1 MKSEFLVDATG
12 SNDGS
17 ELFYVSQ
24 TINGKDAFETSP
36 SIPYCYRK
44 RLYFEPNENLWVVT
58 KLHNGKILAYGNN
71 WEGEGE
77 GYGCPQDPGTEK
89 TWYQGDFNVGKGVK
103 MIDLEF
109 TSDYNPIPPQPL
121 DTRCSFSDDF
131 VRHCHDNDNDFP
143 MIYKEHLSAQECLR

>member
-1 MKSEFLVDATG
+1 
-12 SNDGS
+12 
-17 ELFYVSQ
+17 
-24 TINGKDAFETSP
+24 
-36 SIPYCYRK
+36 
-44 RLYFEPNENLWVVT
+44 
-58 KLHNGKILAYGNN
+58 
-71 WEGEGE
+71 
-77 GYGCPQDPGTEK
+77 
-89 TWYQGDFNVGKGVK
+89 